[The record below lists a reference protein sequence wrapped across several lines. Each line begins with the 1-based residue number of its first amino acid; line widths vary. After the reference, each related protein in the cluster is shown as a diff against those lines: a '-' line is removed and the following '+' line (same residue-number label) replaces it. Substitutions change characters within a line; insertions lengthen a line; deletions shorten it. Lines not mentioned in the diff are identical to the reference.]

1 METAIIIVLA
11 FMLLISV
18 IIFKYI
24 NFDRKEYKIRIQ
36 DCSSALDKSNNQN
49 KFLRS
54 NNDNI
59 KKAYEEQELKFK
71 EYKKYSIYSRDS
83 KINEL
88 ETKYTSALQKI
99 IERDKKIRD
108 KDIKIESLIADEK
121 HFNKAYIVLD
131 NKVNKLKNI
140 IEEKDTIIILRD
152 SQIIDLEK
160 TKKKYSERVYELH
173 GEKDFAIHQSK
184 SAIKLCDQ
192 MSKMFK
198 LMNSELEAI
207 ESQLLGKLNP

>member
-11 FMLLISV
+11 FMLLIS
-18 IIFKYI
+18 III
-24 NFDRKEYKIRIQ
+24 LIDIRFDIKALNIKNQ
-36 DCSSALDKSNNQN
+36 AFASALDKSKNQN

-59 KKAYEEQELKFK
+59 KKAYEEQERKFK
-71 EYKKYSIYSRDS
+71 EYKKYSMDSRDS

-99 IERDKKIRD
+99 IERDKKIRLLDSEIFKYD
-108 KDIKIESLIADEK
+108 KCNKQIAEELIKKNNVIEDAW
-121 HFNKAYIVLD
+121 N
-131 NKVNKLKNI
+131 
-140 IEEKDTIIILRD
+140 TIRE
-152 SQIIDLEK
+152 LEK

-198 LMNSELEAI
+198 LMNSELESI